1 MVQFIE
7 KNFCGGNISC
17 GGKFCGGKFCGGGAI
32 HRKNLSWWK
41 HYCGEKLMVNFVV
54 VNLWW

>member
-17 GGKFCGGKFCGGGAI
+17 GV
-32 HRKNLSWWK
+32 
-41 HYCGEKLMVNFVV
+41 KLVVVNFVV
-54 VNLWW
+54 VNFVVVVQFIEKICRCGNIIVVKNWW